1 MNPNDL
7 QTLLQP
13 LEAALGSLSP
23 QDWLQF
29 ASVAVLSWLGG
40 RAIQG
45 RQEGGDAECR
55 DAPHGAHK
63 FRAITSFHSSK
74 GMNGTSASVSTG

>member
-13 LEAALGSLSP
+13 LEAALGALSP

-45 RQEGGDAECR
+45 RQEGGDAPQRLTVKEATR
-55 DAPHGAHK
+55 HNRRP
-63 FRAITSFHSSK
+63 R
-74 GMNGTSASVSTG
+74 